1 MHHTMSFYEG
11 ANIIQTQVEPLKWDL
26 NGSVF
31 LQGSI
36 RYRMNLIQDELHV
49 TYLITL
55 LIAILYSLHSWICCV
70 CFFTTITSPMFTSVF

>member
-49 TYLITL
+49 MLYISITL
-55 LIAILYSLHSWICCV
+55 LIAILYMGFPMQVKLLLGLHA
-70 CFFTTITSPMFTSVF
+70 T